1 MRRMLEK
8 RCEHHA
14 SPPSRAARHEGIV
27 WLCACPR
34 ASSCVYGICF
44 DPVERDHLLQTCD
57 ECYNILNVP
66 ESLPEASALHKPGR
80 MKTCKYRL
88 LGTAAHPGTFGSARR
103 TDARPHWSK
112 DEHGKDAFCRACG
125 RDQDNWLEWTAEEKA
140 RLVLPAFRC
149 SMRIPC
155 ARRCRADGRLS

>member
-8 RCEHHA
+8 TCGHHA
-14 SPPSRAARHEGIV
+14 SSPSTAARHKGIV
-27 WLCACPR
+27 WLCAWPR

-44 DPVERDHLLQTCD
+44 DLVERDHLLQTCD

-66 ESLPEASALHKPGR
+66 ES
-80 MKTCKYRL
+80 
-88 LGTAAHPGTFGSARR
+88 
-103 TDARPHWSK
+103 PHWSK

-140 RLVLPAFRC
+140 RLVLPALRC